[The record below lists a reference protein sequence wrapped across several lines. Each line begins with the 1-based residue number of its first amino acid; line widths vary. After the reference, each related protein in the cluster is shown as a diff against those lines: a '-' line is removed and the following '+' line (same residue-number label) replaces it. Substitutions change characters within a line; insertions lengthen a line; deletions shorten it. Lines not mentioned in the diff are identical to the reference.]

1 MELGFRRAERQEG
14 NAEGS
19 DMAFTSRAEIAH
31 AAMNSDLQFLVFSLT
46 TGFRIERRL
55 EVESLILSRGC
66 WVYFK
71 LSLKEILVEAL
82 ICTKLSW

>member
-31 AAMNSDLQFLVFSLT
+31 AAMNSDL
-46 TGFRIERRL
+46 
-55 EVESLILSRGC
+55 
-66 WVYFK
+66 
-71 LSLKEILVEAL
+71 
-82 ICTKLSW
+82 